1 MIIRITSGDSG
12 FSEYIRY
19 GRKTG
24 EPLLRHERDVVIP
37 LFGDLDTFE
46 KVENFEHENC
56 NYKGGNYRHIS
67 ISFSKEDIA
76 WLDRMPP
83 SQRIDVY
90 QEIIKKILDFY
101 CPGYSQ
107 DELVVYSEVH
117 RPRTKINSEGKEKY
131 EHIHLGVNMYSPLLG
146 KQIAFREFNMG
157 TDARFQEYLNRYF
170 GFTDPKTRPRPYVPD
185 PDKIKRPE
193 IAAMF
198 RGVETEEDIF
208 AVCEAIGC
216 TDIRMVET
224 KKNRYV
230 SMKFN
235 GLTYN
240 LRGKDFHDCELVTN
254 PTKAKFV
261 KAEMTMDE
269 LTEWVQKATESRTKI
284 NLKKKAQGQ
293 KKELKE
299 LTDETISPKKW
310 RSKADKDIDKVV
322 NAANK
327 LETQQRRERQKFREY
342 KALEAAKMDRELT
355 KQEKGF
361 LFGNVSDIPFD
372 SFKEYAIAQGR
383 WNPDVISEFNPVN
396 KKVKIHSPSTGKT
409 FEVGMA
415 KFVTDPKFCGF
426 TQTETIDKIIPK
438 LCGYRYE
445 PQTIDRSDRSYI
457 YQTMEDGKVQKQ
469 LSQDGKKYFAKLNAI
484 SPVEFL
490 KYCKDN
496 NLCPPQNQYSIDPDT
511 LKIRCVFPNG
521 KVSLVSNFDF
531 LTKTNHC
538 GLSAQERDKLIEKFY
553 EKELQKQATLE
564 FPMKF
569 SSKVADLFKE
579 TATGA
584 IDLCGGYFWNEA
596 GLGVV
601 NDILNYMKKT
611 IYSATKYRPLNQY
624 ELDQKRKERLAA
636 KKEKDINDLRNPDA
650 LPDESALPK
659 YLQKGSEGEKILT
672 QMGYRDGDH
681 AEEFSNAMIFDID
694 NAAKDQAKV
703 GKALSMD
710 EAFQKLKASGF
721 AGFTL
726 TTKSFGITKLES
738 VSEKDIPQENRH
750 LFQTTEEFEKAH
762 PDIKIPQD
770 KREGFLHMNNSA
782 DRFRLV
788 VCGQES
794 VQFDEKFK
802 DTDKQ
807 KSFVRECY
815 RRLREKVAN
824 MLGIDQFVDTATN
837 DLARCY
843 KPSGDNAIAR
853 INVDEHSK
861 YLDLNKIRQDIEP
874 QVVQDMDKTEREAL
888 EDRMFKL
895 PEKIKTQNKEFKP
908 LKKEYLITIDFPKI
922 YSEVKAIDV
931 LEAFNQQY
939 TYRPDKGKMVI
950 DVGDHRF
957 SCLPGK
963 DREMIHDF
971 KTGHDIDVVEL
982 MKLFS
987 NKSNIKDVIDDFS
1000 SRHTGSIL
1008 SYTTKNLKPVQ
1019 DSIDVEIRANGSK
1032 SNLQRSIADKFG
1044 LRKDQIQI
1052 KNDQILVGKHAF
1064 TFQEMNLTQQQIQR
1078 LNSLPLITQNPM
1090 SRQQQPAPQQQPQQA
1105 TQQQAPKPQQQQ
1117 PAPAPQQTQS
1127 QVSAWGAFLNQG
1139 QAAQVAQKTQAL
1151 LQKRDRLAER
1161 GLPRLER
1168 LKLIAE
1174 RKAEHDKKM
1183 KPIFAKKAKE
1193 KLQKQPQTEQEKQLQ
1208 KDLKQRGI
1216 EI

>member
-12 FSEYIRY
+12 FSEYIRF
-19 GRKTG
+19 GRKKG

-67 ISFSKEDIA
+67 ISFSKEDLA

-83 SQRIDVY
+83 NQRLDAY
-90 QEIIKKILDFY
+90 QEIIKQILDFY
-101 CPGYSQ
+101 CPGYSA
-107 DELVVYSEVH
+107 DEIVAYSEVH
-117 RPRTKINSEGKEKY
+117 RPRTKINSKGKEKY

-170 GFTDPKTRPRPYVPD
+170 GFTDPKTRPRPYIPD
-185 PDKIKRPE
+185 PEKVKRPE

-198 RGVETEEDIF
+198 KGVETEEDIF

-216 TDIRMVET
+216 TDVRMVET

-240 LRGKDFHDCELVTN
+240 LRDKDFHDCETITN

-261 KAEMTMDE
+261 KTEMTMEE
-269 LTEWVQKATESRTKI
+269 LQDWVKKATESRTKI

-293 KKELKE
+293 KKEL
-299 LTDETISPKKW
+299 TDETISPKKW
-310 RSKADKDIDKVV
+310 RSKADRDIDKIVSG
-322 NAANK
+322 ANK
-327 LETQQRRERQKFREY
+327 IEAQQRRERQKFREF
-342 KALEAAKMDRELT
+342 KALEAAKSDRELT
-355 KQEKGF
+355 KQEQGF
-361 LFGNVSDIPFD
+361 LFNNVKDIPFD
-372 SFKEYAIAQGR
+372 SFKEYAIEQGR

-396 KKVKIHSPSTGKT
+396 KKVKIHNPQTGKS
-409 FEVGMA
+409 FEVGMS

-426 TQTETIDKIIPK
+426 THTEVIDKIIPK

-457 YQTMEDGKVQKQ
+457 YQTMEDGKVQKT
-469 LSQDGKKYFAKLNAI
+469 LSQDGKKYFAKLNSI

-496 NLCPPQNQYSIDPDT
+496 NLCPPQNQYTIDPDT

-553 EKELQKQATLE
+553 EKELKKQASLE

-579 TATGA
+579 TAAGA
-584 IDLCGGYFWNEA
+584 VDLCGGYFWNQA

-601 NDILNYMKKT
+601 NDILNVMKKT
-611 IYSATKYRPLNQY
+611 IYSATKYKPLNEF
-624 ELDQKRKERLAA
+624 ELNKKRQERLAA
-636 KKEKDINDLRNPDA
+636 KKEADIAKLRDPDN
-650 LPDESALPK
+650 LPK
-659 YLQKGSEGEKILT
+659 YLQEGSEGEKILT
-672 QMGYRDGDH
+672 TMGYRDSDH

-710 EAFQKLKASGF
+710 EAFQKLKESGF
-721 AGFTL
+721 AGFAL

-738 VSEKDIPQENRH
+738 VSEKDIQPENRH
-750 LFQTTEEFEKAH
+750 LFLTTEEFEKAH

-788 VCGQES
+788 VCGQETI
-794 VQFDEKFK
+794 KFENK
-802 DTDKQ
+802 FEDKDKQ
-807 KSFVRECY
+807 KSFVKECY
-815 RRLREKVAN
+815 RRLRAKVAN
-824 MLGIDQFVDTATN
+824 MLGIDQFVDVATN

-853 INVDEHSK
+853 INVEQDSK
-861 YLDLNKIRQDIEP
+861 YLDLNKLRQDIEP
-874 QVVQDMDKTEREAL
+874 QVSLEMKEKERQDIERK
-888 EDRMFKL
+888 MFSKM
-895 PEKIKTQNKEFKP
+895 PERPLSKNKEFNP
-908 LKKEYLITIDFPKI
+908 TRREYLTTIDFDKVFN
-922 YSEVKAIDV
+922 EVRAIDV
-931 LEAFNQQY
+931 LQAYNQQY
-939 TYRPDKGKMVI
+939 TLRPDKGKEVYDI
-950 DVGDHRF
+950 GDHLF
-957 SCLPGK
+957 SVMSGNNK
-963 DREMIHDF
+963 ANMIHDF
-971 KTGHDIDVVEL
+971 KTGKTIDVVEL

-987 NKSNIKDVIDDFS
+987 RKTSIKDVIDEFS
-1000 SRHTGSIL
+1000 HLHTG
-1008 SYTTKNLKPVQ
+1008 TTLTYSAKNLKPVQ
-1019 DSIDVEIRANGSK
+1019 DAIDVEIRTSGSK
-1032 SNLQRSIADKFG
+1032 SNLQRSIAAKFG
-1044 LRKDQIQI
+1044 FDKDKIQI
-1052 KNDQILVGKHAF
+1052 KEDRILIGNNAF

-1090 SRQQQPAPQQQPQQA
+1090 AKQQPQAQQQPQQA
-1105 TQQQAPKPQQQQ
+1105 TQQPQSGFSSFLGQQQ
-1117 PAPAPQQTQS
+1117 A
-1127 QVSAWGAFLNQG
+1127 V
-1139 QAAQVAQKTQAL
+1139 QVAQKTQAL
-1151 LQKRDRLAER
+1151 LQKQDRLKER
-1161 GLPRLER
+1161 GLPKAQRLQ
-1168 LKLIAE
+1168 LVMD
-1174 RKAEHDKKM
+1174 RKKEHDKKIGF
-1183 KPIFAKKAKE
+1183 IFAKKAQD
-1193 KLQKQPQTEQEKQLQ
+1193 KLKKQANQPQNKQQEQLQ